1 MKNPFFS
8 IITVVFNGE
17 NEIEKTINSV
27 LNQSFDDFE
36 YIIIDGKST
45 DKTLSKIKKYDD
57 NRIKVISESDNGIYD
72 AMNKGLKI
80 VKGKV
85 VGILN
90 CGDLF
95 LKNTIKIIYDKIK
108 SENLILTSNFIITG
122 GLKLINIKTKK
133 FICLKNNN
141 DSLKKLKHFM
151 SIYHPSTFVSN
162 QTYIDH
168 GLFNHKYKIS
178 GDYDLMYRFY
188 SKDINFFF
196 VNEIL
201 VEMDDLGASTKF
213 KGVVQSAKET
223 FIIRSNR
230 VNLFTNLFYSI
241 KTIIGYFYKKLLK

>member
-95 LKNTIKIIYDKIK
+95 LKTQ
-108 SENLILTSNFIITG
+108 
-122 GLKLINIKTKK
+122 LKLFMI
-133 FICLKNNN
+133 
-141 DSLKKLKHFM
+141 KLK
-151 SIYHPSTFVSN
+151 V
-162 QTYIDH
+162 
-168 GLFNHKYKIS
+168 KI
-178 GDYDLMYRFY
+178 
-188 SKDINFFF
+188 
-196 VNEIL
+196 
-201 VEMDDLGASTKF
+201 
-213 KGVVQSAKET
+213 
-223 FIIRSNR
+223 
-230 VNLFTNLFYSI
+230 
-241 KTIIGYFYKKLLK
+241 